1 MLIQSRT
8 DLTYRLDLGPEPL
21 SSGTGRTCPLDK
33 LIGLEISRV
42 RCIDESPGWQFT
54 AHQEADVDDENAAP
68 AGNRA
73 GPGIRRQWEV
83 KCGVTRE

>member
-54 AHQEADVDDENAAP
+54 AHQEADVDHENA

-73 GPGIRRQWEV
+73 GPEIRRLREV